1 MSNQNDSFEMD
12 DIDGSEDEDGID
24 ENLFQSGEGG
34 IIYASV
40 PVGQDTH
47 LDQEVSEDED
57 FDETG
62 QAQMEIDEAEQRQR
76 IVSNAYNEGTRYVSI
91 ELLLKE
97 AGMEQYIADFVDAG
111 EDLMEAFAL
120 VESHEIDKTLR
131 TVERKSGFTFPRDH
145 RCKIWKALR
154 YRWFKAP
161 DAANKPFIH
170 ESEIPLILVPKKGH
184 RIRDNNTDFRQ
195 LDSDRQKMV
204 IRKTFEDEI
213 EGTYIVQ
220 EETYGRQSHKFY
232 ELLGLESTIHFW
244 LNQDP
249 RRMSREDPRE
259 EVLLNQVKE
268 IELELAEIINQYRV
282 SGRIRKTISRVFL
295 IVKYLFILAAVFWF
309 ALAIVYA
316 NTANS
321 PNPGT
326 ELFLSATYIRT
337 SALYLMTFFFVYNV
351 TRKRGAK
358 QSVKRLKRMHGKCRL
373 LYSEIISFRLKTHF
387 VRLGRV
393 PRYLDEGSI
402 AEIESATLADLAGRR
417 KRSTLGKD
425 YKAYL
430 NTLVS
435 SGVLKRVEKGYET
448 PGGRQTDDD
457 SAEQVDSFDGNLA
470 LPGSSGFVDPDEK
483 AFISRAGVTEDDG
496 PEPESPGRHRPTAIV
511 VDTERGKK
519 PHRNN

>member
-1 MSNQNDSFEMD
+1 MSNEYDNFEMD
-12 DIDGSEDEDGID
+12 APDGDEEDELIEENVFQID
-24 ENLFQSGEGG
+24 EGG
-34 IIYASV
+34 MIVASV
-40 PVGQDTH
+40 PVSQDIH
-47 LDQEVSEDED
+47 PEQDVPGDED
-57 FDETG
+57 IDEDG
-62 QAQMEIDEAEQRQR
+62 QAQIEIDEAEQRQR

-97 AGMEQYIADFVDAG
+97 AGMDQYIADFIDAG
-111 EDLMEAFAL
+111 EDLMEAFAQ
-120 VESHEIDKTLR
+120 VEGHEIDKTLR
-131 TVERKSGFTFPRDH
+131 AVEQKSGFTFPPDH

-213 EGTYIVQ
+213 EGTFIVQ
-220 EETYGRQSHKFY
+220 EETYARQSHKYY

-268 IELELAEIINQYRV
+268 IELELAELINQYRV
-282 SGRIRKTISRVFL
+282 SGRIRQTISRVFL
-295 IVKYLFILAAVFWF
+295 VVKYLFILATVFWF

-321 PNPGT
+321 PNPGI
-326 ELFLSATYIRT
+326 ELFLSSTYIRT
-337 SALYLMTFFFVYNV
+337 SALYMMTFFFVYNV

-358 QSVKRLKRMHGKCRL
+358 HSLKRLKRMHGKCRL
-373 LYSEIISFRLKTHF
+373 LYSEIITFRLKTHF

-417 KRSTLGKD
+417 KRSTLARD
-425 YKAYL
+425 YRAYL

-435 SGVLKRVEKGYET
+435 SGVLKRVDKGDGS
-448 PGGRQTDDD
+448 PGGTQTDDE
-457 SAEQVDSFDGNLA
+457 SAREENIVDVVMA
-470 LPGSSGFVDPDEK
+470 LRGSSGFVEPEEK
-483 AFISRAGVTEDDG
+483 AFVSRAGVTEDDG
-496 PEPESPGRHRPTAIV
+496 PDPESPRGQGPTAII
-511 VDTERGKK
+511 VDQLRVKEPTRK
-519 PHRNN
+519 